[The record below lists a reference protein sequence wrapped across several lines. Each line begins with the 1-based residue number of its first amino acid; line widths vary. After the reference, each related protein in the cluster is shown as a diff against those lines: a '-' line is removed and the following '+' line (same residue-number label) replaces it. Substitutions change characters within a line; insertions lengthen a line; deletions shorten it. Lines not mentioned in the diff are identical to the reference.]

1 MTCHHVLTLAGGEAA
16 GVGQSALVSPAPAG
30 GGPVPRPR
38 HAAASNLE
46 NIIRILVYRLPQQT

>member
-16 GVGQSALVSPAPAG
+16 GVGQSTLVSPAPAG

-38 HAAASNLE
+38 HAAASDLE
-46 NIIRILVYRLPQQT
+46 NIIRILV